1 MKNSGINMT
10 DAQIISKV
18 KENIEAEP
26 YVKLFGIKILELSFG
41 HSVVTM
47 EVKKEYDN
55 IFGITHGG
63 AVFSLIDVAF
73 GSAVNSYGTVA
84 VALNVSINYIK
95 PSVAGDVLIAE
106 ATEETRSNR
115 IASFKLSV
123 RKSTGEIVATAQSI
137 AYLKNEKLPFL
148 I

>member
-1 MKNSGINMT
+1 MT
-10 DAQIISKV
+10 DAKIISKV

-26 YVKLFGIKILELSFG
+26 YAKLFGIKILELAAG

-63 AVFSLIDVAF
+63 AVFSLLDVAF

-106 ATEETRSNR
+106 AVEETRSNR

-123 RKSTGEIVATAQSI
+123 KKSTGEIVATAQSI

-148 I
+148 V

>member
-1 MKNSGINMT
+1 MT

-26 YVKLFGIKILELSFG
+26 YAMLFGIKILELSFG

-63 AVFSLIDVAF
+63 AVFSLLDVAF

-106 ATEETRSNR
+106 AIEETRSNR
-115 IASFKLSV
+115 IASFRLSV

-148 I
+148 L

>member
-1 MKNSGINMT
+1 MA

-63 AVFSLIDVAF
+63 AVFSLLDVAF

-115 IASFKLSV
+115 IASFKLSA

-148 I
+148 V